1 MKSDQMV
8 DLFEMGK
15 GSAVDSVIL
24 FCGGSHSF
32 HSVPSLKVECVCI
45 VCTCRTA
52 VRRFETPV
60 VKNVVCLSLGVVI
73 IQSCGDV
80 PRLLRCRETREK
92 PGSYL

>member
-1 MKSDQMV
+1 MV
-8 DLFEMGK
+8 DFLEMGK
-15 GSAVDSVIL
+15 GSALDSVIL

-32 HSVPSLKVECVCI
+32 HSVPSLRVECVCI

-52 VRRFETPV
+52 FRRFETPV

-73 IQSCGDV
+73 IQSCGHV
-80 PRLLRCRETREK
+80 RKLLRCRETREK